1 MKLSAISPSSMF
13 LLCEC
18 LFSFVKDKTFVVPT
32 LFLYNLLSPLIFSS
46 SVNKMLTILFPLATD
61 GIAWLENE
69 EIVVSQILIIF
80 TSLISHLGEST
91 LVSAENFLV
100 FLIFL
105 FCGHFIQVISLAF
118 VVRIY
123 NARYHRMPDD
133 VIARK
138 SDNRNPRYFL

>member
-61 GIAWLENE
+61 GISWLENE
-69 EIVVSQILIIF
+69 EIVASQILIIF

-118 VVRIY
+118 IVRI
-123 NARYHRMPDD
+123 NNSCHHRMPND
-133 VIARK
+133 VIPRK
-138 SDNRNPRYFL
+138 PDNRNPRYFL

>member
-1 MKLSAISPSSMF
+1 MF

-46 SVNKMLTILFPLATD
+46 SVNKMLTILFPLVID
-61 GIAWLENE
+61 GNASLENE
-69 EIVVSQILIIF
+69 AIVVSQILIMF
-80 TSLISHLGEST
+80 TSSLSHLGDST
-91 LVSAENFLV
+91 LVSAKNFPV
-100 FLIFL
+100 FLIVS

-118 VVRIY
+118 IVRIY

-138 SDNRNPRYFL
+138 PDNRNPRYFL